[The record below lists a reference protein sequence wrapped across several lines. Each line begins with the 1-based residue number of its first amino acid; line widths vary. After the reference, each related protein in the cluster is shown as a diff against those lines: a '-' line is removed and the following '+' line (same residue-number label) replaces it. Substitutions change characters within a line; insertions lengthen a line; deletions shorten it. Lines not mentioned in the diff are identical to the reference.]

1 VPISK
6 PLAHRVLFLVLGLGT
21 VFGLFALKWGR
32 AEESNGRRVGFSL
45 TDTGRGLIVG
55 NVLAGLPA
63 ARAGIIAGDRLLEV
77 NGAPVRSEQ
86 DYDRAALSYHRGTA
100 VRMAIDRDGRRVELE
115 LLPGVPVPRF
125 NLLLNLLVAIAYF
138 AVAAIAFTYAARDVR
153 ARLLTIFALA
163 VALEEVL
170 PFEPLNALFL
180 GVASNAAFYLLTGLQ
195 MGLEVH
201 MALLIPDR
209 PAWLARRR
217 WVVPLVYSVGATVAL
232 VSVAALVAEARGGSL
247 PWSSSHAEFLL
258 IDLGLPIWA
267 LLTSTILGERFLHH
281 PRREG
286 RQLAGLVLLGALP
299 WVFVVWTLA
308 TRQLLGMPPLDVP
321 ASVWSLAIL
330 AYPVAILFAIFRYH
344 LFDIELVIRKSLLY
358 GALTT
363 LLVLVFYAA
372 LGAGGVLFARY
383 LEGGRESVW
392 VVAAATLV
400 LGLMFNPLRTHLQ
413 RLIDQRLFPESEAY
427 RQRVL
432 ELASELPAQGK
443 LPRMGEYLCEELCKI
458 LGLRSATIWVAA
470 PPLGQLVGLASWGR
484 GDGGGDLE
492 QTILLTPDDAG
503 VKALVRGA
511 RPLPARHLA
520 PSSGAFAA
528 RLQDAGAELAV
539 PLLSHGRLGGVLLL
553 GEKRSGER
561 FVAGELEL
569 VKLLASQVATVF
581 ENARLFESAT
591 FEGLTGLYRREAV
604 LEILDREWSRSVRYD
619 RPLAIAL
626 ADLDRFKWVNDRSGH
641 LVGDLVLQRVAA
653 ELKTQLRET
662 DFIGRFGGEEFLL
675 VLPETELA
683 GAAHLAEKIRARIEQ
698 LGIPLEDGEIL
709 RVTLSIGVASRADV
723 RGDGT
728 TRARPLLSAADAAL
742 YAAKRAGRNRVET
755 AAPERDGGMAG

>member
-1 VPISK
+1 MPIA
-6 PLAHRVLFLVLGLGT
+6 PTLARRLIFAVLSLSAV
-21 VFGLFALKWGR
+21 VGLFALKCIH
-32 AEESNGRRVGFSL
+32 ADEANSRRVGFAL
-45 TDTGRGLIVG
+45 TDTERGIIIG
-55 NVLAGLPA
+55 NVFNDFPAHRAGLL
-63 ARAGIIAGDRLLEV
+63 AGDRLLEIDRQPIRV
-77 NGAPVRSEQ
+77 ES
-86 DYDRAALSYHRGTA
+86 DYDRAALDFRRGKPVTMA
-100 VRMAIDRDGRRVELE
+100 VDRDGRRFEITVV
-115 LLPGVPVPRF
+115 PGVPPPYLD
-125 NLLLNLLVAIAYF
+125 LLLNLLVALAYF
-138 AVAAIAFTYAARDVR
+138 VVAWIAFAHAARDVR
-153 ARLLTIFALA
+153 ARLLTVFTLA

-170 PFEPLNALFL
+170 PFEPLNLLPIGLLSTA
-180 GVASNAAFYLLTGLQ
+180 GFYLLTGLQ

-201 MALLIPDR
+201 LALLIPDR
-209 PAWLARRR
+209 PAWLERRR
-217 WVVPLVYSVGATVAL
+217 FIVPVVYAIGAGVAI
-232 VSVAALVAEARGGSL
+232 VTVAALFVEANGGAL
-247 PWSSSHAEFLL
+247 PWSSSQAEFAL

-267 LLTSTILGERFLHH
+267 LLTSAILSERFFHH

-299 WVFVVWTLA
+299 WVFVVWIQAL
-308 TRQLLGMPPLDVP
+308 RQILGLPPVDVP
-321 ASVWSLAIL
+321 APIWSLAIL
-330 AYPVAILFAIFRYH
+330 AYPVAILFAIFRYQ

-358 GALTT
+358 GTLTT

-372 LGAGGVLFARY
+372 LGAGGVVFARY
-383 LEGGRESVW
+383 VEGGSGSVW

-400 LGLMFNPLRTHLQ
+400 LGLLFNPLRTRLQ
-413 RLIDQRLFPESEAY
+413 RLIDQQLFPESEAY

-432 ELASELPAQGK
+432 ELASELPSRGK
-443 LPRMGEYLCEELCKI
+443 LPLMGEYLCEELCKI
-458 LGLRSATIWVAA
+458 LGLKSATLWVAT
-470 PPLGQLVGLASWGR
+470 PPLGQLIGLASSGHR
-484 GDGGGDLE
+484 ADTGDLD
-492 QTILLTPDDAG
+492 QTVLLTPDDAG
-503 VKALVRGA
+503 VKTLVRGA
-511 RPLPARHLA
+511 RPLPAQQIARL
-520 PSSGAFAA
+520 SGALAA
-528 RLQDAGAELAV
+528 RLDGAGAELAV

-553 GEKRSGER
+553 GSKRSGER

-591 FEGLTGLYRREAV
+591 FEGLTGLYRREAI

-619 RPLAIAL
+619 RPLAVAL
-626 ADLDRFKWVNDRSGH
+626 ADLDRFKWINDRSGH

-653 ELKTQLRET
+653 ELKSQLRET

-683 GAAHLAEKIRARIEQ
+683 GAGHLAEKIRARIEQ

-723 RGDGT
+723 RGDGH

-755 AAPERDGGMAG
+755 AIHDRDES